1 MRICRRDNL
10 DMILAARKK
19 DPDGHYCKCGKV
31 NDMADWVGWFYTT
44 DMDSVKIYMCESC
57 WKDFVQREQEEYD
70 MAEPDYA
77 VEEDPGRPEPA
88 GAEGPGV
95 NYF

>member
-10 DMILAARKK
+10 EAILAARKK
-19 DPDGHYCKCGKV
+19 DPDGHYCKCGRV
-31 NDMADWVGWFYTT
+31 NDWADWVGWFYVVHENE
-44 DMDSVKIYMCESC
+44 VKEYMCVAC
-57 WKDFVQREQEEYD
+57 WDAYVKSEQEEYD

-77 VEEDPGRPEPA
+77 AEEDPGRPEPA
-88 GAEGPGV
+88 GVVGPGV

>member
-19 DPDGHYCKCGKV
+19 DPEGHYCKCGKV
-31 NDMADWVGWFYTT
+31 NDMADGVGWFYVMHEN
-44 DMDSVKIYMCESC
+44 DVKEYMCESC
-57 WKDFVQREQEEYD
+57 WDAFVKKEQEEYD
-70 MAEPDYA
+70 MAFPDDA
-77 VEEDPGRPEPA
+77 AAEDEGRPEPA
-88 GAEGPGV
+88 GVVGPGV